1 MIAVILLGPPGAGKG
16 TVSEVLVDQG
26 YQHVS
31 TGQLLREQIALGTP
45 QGIEA
50 QKRID
55 HGNFVPDDV
64 VIEMIQDLLENA
76 DEGQKFLLD
85 GFPRT
90 MVQAKKLDDL
100 LVQVKGDLGR
110 VVLLDCSDE
119 VIVER
124 ISGRRSCDKCGAVY
138 HMKFNPPSQGEQ
150 CDEEGCQLTQRPDD
164 NEETIR
170 KRIRVYEKRTSPL
183 IDFYEDKELVE
194 HIDASRSIEE
204 VQAAVVQQL
213 G

>member
-1 MIAVILLGPPGAGKG
+1 MNAVILLGPPGAGKG
-16 TVSEVLVDQG
+16 TVSEVLVDHG
-26 YQHVS
+26 YEHIS

-45 QGIEA
+45 LGIEA

-55 HGNFVPDDV
+55 HGNFVPDNV
-64 VIEMIQDLLENA
+64 VIGMIQDLLEKA
-76 DEGQKFLLD
+76 PEGQKFLFD

-90 MVQAKKLDDL
+90 MAQAEKLDDL
-100 LVQVKGDLGR
+100 LEQVKGNLGR
-110 VVLLDCSDE
+110 VVLLDCPDE

-124 ISGRRSCDKCGAVY
+124 ITGRRSCDKCGSVY

-164 NEETIR
+164 TEETVR
-170 KRIRVYEKRTSPL
+170 KRIGVYEERTSPL
-183 IDFYEDKELVE
+183 IDFYEDKKLVE
-194 HIDASRSIEE
+194 HIDASKSINE
-204 VQAAVVQQL
+204 VRAAVVQQL

>member
-1 MIAVILLGPPGAGKG
+1 MNAVILLGPPGAGKG

-26 YQHVS
+26 FKHIS

-50 QKRID
+50 RKRID
-55 HGNFVPDDV
+55 HGNFVPDEV
-64 VIEMIQDLLENA
+64 VIGMIQDLLEKA
-76 DEGQKFLLD
+76 PEGQKFLFD

-90 MVQAKKLDDL
+90 MAQAEKLDDL
-100 LVQVKGDLGR
+100 LEQVKGNLGR
-110 VVLLDCSDE
+110 VVLLDCPDE
-119 VIVER
+119 VLVER
-124 ISGRRSCDKCGAVY
+124 ITGRRSCDKCGSVY

-164 NEETIR
+164 TEETVR
-170 KRIRVYEKRTSPL
+170 KRIGVYEERTSPL
-183 IDFYEDKELVE
+183 IDFYEEKKLVE
-194 HIDASRSIEE
+194 HIDASQSIDE
-204 VQAAVVQQL
+204 VRAAVVQQL